1 MKTIL
6 SFLKPYRKRLLFISL
21 IMIAD
26 VGGSLLVPTITANMI
41 NLAVSQADLSDIL
54 VQGIWMLG
62 IALLSGGLTLLG
74 SWLCARLSADFGR
87 DLRVALYDKTLSFS
101 TTDFETFGTASMI
114 TRTLND
120 INVLQQ
126 SLMNVLQLVLPVPVM
141 CALGIFFSFSIH
153 RDMGFLILGAT
164 FLVLAAALLIIRKA
178 ARIFELLQSF
188 LDRMNV
194 VLRENLTGVR
204 VIRAFRKETH
214 EIKRMRKSFED
225 YAISA
230 IQANRLFAGLD
241 CLATVV
247 INLTIV
253 AILYL
258 GGNQIGTGSMK
269 VGDITAVTEYAIWIL
284 FYVMMAQMVI
294 LLVPRAMTCMRR
306 ICAVLNHTPEI
317 KDGTGQSGSGAG
329 PEIFRF
335 DHVSF
340 RFADADENTLSD
352 LSFSCEKGKTTAIIG
367 GTGSG
372 KSTIAKLLLRF
383 HDVTAGQITL
393 KGTDIRSLP
402 QSELRSAISYIPQR
416 AWLFSGTIEENL
428 RYGNPDATREDL
440 IRALKTAQ
448 ADFVLDLPGG
458 LKSHVSQG
466 GTNFS
471 GGQRQRLSIARAL
484 VKTADLYVFDDS
496 FSALDFQ
503 TDAALRHALQEE
515 ITEAG
520 LLIIAQRI
528 STILHA
534 DQILVLNEGQI
545 AGIGR
550 HEELMETCPV
560 YRDIAHSQMK
570 GGN

>member
-54 VQGIWMLG
+54 IQGIWMLG

-269 VGDITAVTEYAIWIL
+269 VGDITAITEYAIWIL

>member
-230 IQANRLFAGLD
+230 IQANRLFVGLD

-550 HEELMETCPV
+550 HEELMETCPI